1 MLGESA
7 GTNVWRL
14 PAPAS
19 EMKAYSRVMVHEQIA
34 WAAAM
39 TTHVHDLSRAGN
51 VVRIVIQF
59 TPPLAW

>member
-1 MLGESA
+1 
-7 GTNVWRL
+7 
-14 PAPAS
+14 
-19 EMKAYSRVMVHEQIA
+19 MKAYSRVMVHEQIA